1 MQFLTNTPFQRKA
14 STTTKKYVRSALL
27 IGLSAVFSSSLQA
40 STLTEYSAEYNVLR
54 KGKIHGTATR
64 AFTQVA
70 DNTYALS
77 YETDVKWMIF
87 TEKRTEQSLFK
98 YENGET
104 KPLHYSLNREGT
116 RPDKSFRIKFD
127 RENKQ
132 LFSKEHEYP
141 LKVEWDE
148 SRQDVLSYQ
157 NQLRHEL
164 KAGKT
169 QFSYPIIDKN
179 GNVRLYNF
187 KVVGKETIT
196 LPIGNV
202 ETIKVKRLYD
212 NNKRHA
218 LAWFAPQYDY
228 MLVQMLKGKDGVE
241 QFQIQMTAQNPKQTQ

>member
-1 MQFLTNTPFQRKA
+1 MQFLINNPFQHKA
-14 STTTKKYVRSALL
+14 SITAKIKIHSALL
-27 IGLSAVFSSSLQA
+27 IGLSAVFSSSLHA
-40 STLTEYSAEYNVLR
+40 STLTEYTAEYNVLR

-64 AFTQVA
+64 EFLQVA

-98 YENGET
+98 FENGQT

-116 RPDKSFRIKFD
+116 RPDKSFKIKFD
-127 RENKQ
+127 RDNKQ
-132 LFSKEHEYP
+132 LFSKEQSYP

-157 NQLRHEL
+157 NQLRNEL
-164 KAGKT
+164 KQGKT

-179 GNVRLYNF
+179 GNVRMYNF
-187 KVVGKETIT
+187 KVVGEETIT

-202 ETIKVKRLYD
+202 KTVKVKRLYD

-218 LAWFAPQYDY
+218 LAWFAPEYDY

-241 QFQIQMTAQNPKQTQ
+241 QFQIQMTAQTMKQ